1 MRRRLRD
8 ERGITTIEFAVLL
21 PVLLLLLLGI
31 IQIGLFVFTLVDVRE
46 ATREGGRQ
54 LTVLRN
60 DSNGAQ
66 NVENKVAASVG
77 GEINASKL
85 SYTFSSPP
93 PWAPGTTVTMTVTY
107 PDTLNVMGIDISDGP
122 IKETAKVTVE

>member
-1 MRRRLRD
+1 VTRRLLD
-8 ERGITTIEFAVLL
+8 ERGVTTVEFALLL
-21 PVLLLLLLGI
+21 PVLLLVLLGI
-31 IQIGLFVFTLVDVRE
+31 IQIGLFIFTTVDVRQ

-60 DSNGAQ
+60 DSGGVQ
-66 NVENKVAASVG
+66 NVENKIAASVG
-77 GEINASKL
+77 GEVDTSKL

-107 PDTLNVMGIDISDGP
+107 PDTLNVMGIVISDGP
-122 IKETAKVTVE
+122 IKSTAKVTVE